1 MNKCCDQGYGRNDQ
15 TDRAALD
22 RQNHEDRICLSRF
35 EDPESQLLRSLRDHK
50 KDQYK
55 YDGIFDPHFPERNPK
70 HGIRQ
75 PAHISH
81 DHITGHNID
90 HTKHHDQCKN
100 KTLES
105 GSRHTV
111 HSFSKKMTLT
121 IAGPPDIR
129 LAIFNVVFKNQYLFV
144 MILYSMMWG
153 LCQGHFHDKGTVLLS
168 SFL

>member
-22 RQNHEDRICLSRF
+22 RQNNEYRIRVSRF
-35 EDPESQLLRSLRDHK
+35 EDPESQLLCSLRDHK

-55 YDGIFDPHFPERNPK
+55 HDGILDPHFPERNRK

-81 DHITGHNID
+81 DHITSHNID
-90 HTKHHDQCKN
+90 HTKHHDQRKN

-111 HSFSKKMTLT
+111 HPLFKKETTLT

-129 LAIFNVVFKNQYLFV
+129 LAIFNVVLKIDIYL
-144 MILYSMMWG
+144 
-153 LCQGHFHDKGTVLLS
+153 
-168 SFL
+168 